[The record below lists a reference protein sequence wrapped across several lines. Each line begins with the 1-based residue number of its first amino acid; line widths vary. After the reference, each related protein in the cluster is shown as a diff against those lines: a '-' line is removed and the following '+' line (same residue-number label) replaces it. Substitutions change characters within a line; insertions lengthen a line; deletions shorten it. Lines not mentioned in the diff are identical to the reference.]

1 MKCQWECG
9 ALWKKQLHLVYIY
22 IYICF
27 WLCHVSF
34 FTLSE
39 SKNGQGNAWHF
50 PKLIF
55 TSKKKLVEFFQLN
68 SAQVFVW
75 IVTITVSGKFK
86 FLYLSCCKCHQTSN
100 WLAFY
105 PSSMS
110 LASVF
115 SLLKVDLIFE
125 SLLTRVTKPFVR
137 NILRS
142 VKGLKMLIL
151 WWKFH
156 CNHGMF
162 SSLMG

>member
-1 MKCQWECG
+1 MPVRVWCFMKKAIAFG
-9 ALWKKQLHLVYIY
+9 IY
-22 IYICF
+22 IYIF
-27 WLCHVSF
+27 VFDFVTFRFSLCLKAKMAREMLDIF
-34 FTLSE
+34 QNLS
-39 SKNGQGNAWHF
+39 SLQ
-50 PKLIF
+50 
-55 TSKKKLVEFFQLN
+55 KKKLLEFFQLN

-125 SLLTRVTKPFVR
+125 SLLIRVTKSFVR

>member
-1 MKCQWECG
+1 MLYEKSNCIW
-9 ALWKKQLHLVYIY
+9 YIY
-22 IYICF
+22 IYIYLF
-27 WLCHVSF
+27 L
-34 FTLSE
+34 TLSRFVF
-39 SKNGQGNAWHF
+39 HF
-50 PKLIF
+50 VWKQKWPGKCLTFLKLIF